1 MLNDD
6 LMKLKELT
14 RTLTSNGYLTDQA
27 AAWEYAFNSVS
38 DLVCITNTSFQIKFL
53 NTKFLEK
60 LPEGHDAYI
69 NRTINDLFVTDV
81 VKDVLPSEV
90 VEEVHY
96 EERFFAEL
104 GGWFI
109 KHRYIIRNLSKD
121 IIGYTFMFTDV
132 TARKRAELMWHTSDA
147 RFKDL
152 FNHMPVGAVVFF
164 PLEKGTDFKVIDLNP
179 AAEQFSD
186 APVLEIIGKKMSEL
200 SNSDTCF
207 ELQKQM
213 QDVFDTGRYTR
224 IPTTSYNNCLV
235 KGWKE
240 LFLMKLPSGEVVIL
254 YTDESAKIKTQRELK
269 QSEELLSGVFNV
281 IPDIIGIQDANQNA
295 IRYNKPGRDLLNV
308 TPEEL
313 IHKKCYELLGRN
325 APCEDC
331 HTQRSKDTKK
341 PEKQLKYIDELSG
354 WYDCRSYP
362 ILDELGEVKY
372 IVEHLR
378 DVTDLIVA
386 QEKKEAYYKKMLKI
400 FQRLNFIV
408 SAVEGYIWEKKFVEG
423 ESELVY
429 SYIDQTFCRDFY
441 MLDVSMVDD
450 CQYTCTGALDKTSTE
465 LIETFTSSGRVH
477 TFIDV
482 GAITDAHCLEQGL
495 PCDYFEMGYIERA
508 PGKLEWVILHV
519 RKKPLFDDEGNVIGL
534 LGFANDCLTD
544 MYSIRE
550 LILEGLAD
558 GTIVPLKTSEKSRI
572 YWLVK
577 RKKENTDLTHLNFP

>member
-38 DLVCITNTSFQIKFL
+38 DLVCITNTAFQIKFL

-69 NRTINDLFVTDV
+69 NRSINDLFVTDI
-81 VKDVLPSEV
+81 VKEILPI
-90 VEEVHY
+90 EEVHY
-96 EERFFAEL
+96 EEQFFAEL

-109 KHRYIIRNLSKD
+109 KHRYIIRNISED

-132 TARKRAELMWHTSDA
+132 TAKKQAEARWQTSEA

-152 FNHMPVGAVVFF
+152 FNHMPVGAIIFLPVAEGEDFMVVEF
-164 PLEKGTDFKVIDLNP
+164 NP
-179 AAEQFSD
+179 AVALFDNISTIE
-186 APVLEIIGKKMSEL
+186 VVGKTMSEVVNPNID
-200 SNSDTCF
+200 SCI

-213 QDVFDTGRYTR
+213 QDVFNTGKYTR
-224 IPTTSYNNCLV
+224 IPTTFYNSCLI
-235 KGWKE
+235 KGWKD
-240 LFLMKLPSGEVVIL
+240 LFLMKLPSDELVIL
-254 YTDESAKIKTQRELK
+254 YTDESAKIKTQQELK
-269 QSEELLSGVFNV
+269 QSEELLSAVFNI
-281 IPDIIGIQDANQNA
+281 IPDIIGVQDGNQNA

-313 IHKKCYELLGRN
+313 VHKKCYELLDRTF
-325 APCEDC
+325 PCEVC

-362 ILDELGEVKY
+362 ILDDLGEVKY

-386 QEKKEAYYKKMLKI
+386 QEKKEAYYNKMLNT

-441 MLDVSMVDD
+441 MLDVTMVDE
-450 CQYTCTGALDKTSTE
+450 CQYTCTGALDRTSTD

-482 GAITDAHCLEQGL
+482 CAATDAHCLEQGI
-495 PCDYFEMGYIERA
+495 PCDYFEMGYIERT

-519 RKKPLFDDEGNVIGL
+519 RKKPLFDDEGNVEGL

-550 LILEGLAD
+550 LILDGLAD
-558 GTIVPLKTSEKSRI
+558 GTILPLKTSEKSRI

-577 RKKENTDLTHLNFP
+577 RKKENTDLTHLDFP